1 LLAPRAFI
9 WLVQLSILPQIELTL
24 NLVQIQCVIV
34 MLNLARDINSL
45 SNFKRDTSRFIE
57 QMKETGN
64 PVVLTVNGKAELI
77 VQDTES
83 YQKLL
88 ERLDRLEAIAGI
100 QQGLADIKAGRT
112 QELGD
117 FAQKMQSKYEIS
129 G

>member
-1 LLAPRAFI
+1 M
-9 WLVQLSILPQIELTL
+9 
-24 NLVQIQCVIV
+24 V

-100 QQGLADIKAGRT
+100 QQGLADVKAGRT
-112 QELGD
+112 QALDD
-117 FAQKMQSKYEIS
+117 FAQKMRSKYEIS

>member
-1 LLAPRAFI
+1 
-9 WLVQLSILPQIELTL
+9 VQLSILPQIELAL

-112 QELGD
+112 QSLDD
-117 FAQKMQSKYEIS
+117 FAQKMRSKYEIS
-129 G
+129 R

>member
-1 LLAPRAFI
+1 MQPI
-9 WLVQLSILPQIELTL
+9 
-24 NLVQIQCVIV
+24 
-34 MLNLARDINSL
+34 MLNLTRDINSL

-64 PVVLTVNGKAELI
+64 PVVLTVNGKAELV

-88 ERLDRLEAIAGI
+88 DRLDRLEAIAGI
-100 QQGLADIKAGRT
+100 KQGLEDVAAGRT
-112 QELGD
+112 QSLDD
-117 FAQKMQSKYEIS
+117 FAQELRQQYGIS